1 MESWTFIS
9 KFFCLQESTEIALEL
24 NESEPRVGRSIDTRN
39 FRLRVDSTNL
49 TNVIIPN
56 QNPFGNEIG
65 KGSKKRYLM
74 VLMNKNR
81 TSWNILRSENKT
93 LDFINFGNAIRMGDI
108 EQVKQNLDEYGMEI
122 LSRREIFIN
131 VSFRSK
137 NLEADCKEMDVLYLT
152 PFHLGIVDFHSYSYL
167 KKWKHFF
174 VKMKVPPRFEL
185 GSLDSKSRV
194 LTITPWDLILF
205 RRK

>member
-9 KFFCLQESTEIALEL
+9 KIFCLQESTEIALEL

-108 EQVKQNLDEYGMEI
+108 DEIKQNLDKHGIEI
-122 LSRREIFIN
+122 LSRREIYMH

-137 NLEADCKEMDVLYLT
+137 KPETDCKDMDVLYLT
-152 PFHLGIVDFHSYSYL
+152 PFHLGMIDFHSI
-167 KKWKHFF
+167 K
-174 VKMKVPPRFEL
+174 
-185 GSLDSKSRV
+185 
-194 LTITPWDLILF
+194 
-205 RRK
+205 